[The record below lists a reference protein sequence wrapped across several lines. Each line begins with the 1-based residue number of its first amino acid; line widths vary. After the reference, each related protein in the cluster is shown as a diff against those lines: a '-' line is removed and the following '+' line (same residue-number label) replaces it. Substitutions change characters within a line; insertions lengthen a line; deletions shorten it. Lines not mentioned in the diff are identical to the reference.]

1 MASAGAYSDARMEG
15 HINSKTVAPDVEIS
29 KKAAD
34 GKTVKTANL
43 AYEEWFTRDQQ
54 IRVPFCICL
63 QGCICVDCYVTD
75 GSTGMAGGGKLD
87 HRPEPRT
94 IHKCAPC
101 LVHHAE
107 GQLIRH

>member
-1 MASAGAYSDARMEG
+1 MEG

-29 KKAAD
+29 EKAAD
-34 GKTVKTANL
+34 GKTVKTANP
-43 AYEEWFTRDQQ
+43 AYEEWFAGDKQ
-54 IRVPFCICL
+54 ILGFLFASVSKEVYICA
-63 QGCICVDCYVTD
+63 DCYVTD
-75 GSTGMAGGGKLD
+75 GSTGMAGGGKLV

-107 GQLIRH
+107 GELIRH